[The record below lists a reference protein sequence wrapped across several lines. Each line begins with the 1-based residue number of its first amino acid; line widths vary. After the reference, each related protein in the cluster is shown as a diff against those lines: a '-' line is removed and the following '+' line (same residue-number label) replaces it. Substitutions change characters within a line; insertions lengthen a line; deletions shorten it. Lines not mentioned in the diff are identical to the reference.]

1 MRVILIMT
9 DFVALYLAPDR
20 ETEKREEIDADIWS
34 VALKHALSLQDAT
47 WTLAL
52 LAKNVKTDTR

>member
-1 MRVILIMT
+1 MHVILIMT

-34 VALKHALSLQDAT
+34 VALKYALSLQDAT